1 VTLIP
6 VADSGGKSDP
16 DDMNRIF
23 ATLAAALLLVS
34 VSRAGEYEF
43 NTIIA
48 GKPEGGLEKVVAT
61 YFAELLENQ
70 EDVAAQL
77 EAIELPAQEAAGGR
91 YSRGEI
97 QAIEWCAEETIEGS
111 DDGASFTRIKQT
123 LFLIRIPLM
132 EGYSGG
138 YAQNSNAIAF
148 VDTTVV
154 EKGLYEGDQVISTDV
169 TLTFGGFTDSVPTSV
184 DRGGE

>member
-1 VTLIP
+1 MAGL
-6 VADSGGKSDP
+6 GKTRHP
-16 DDMNRIF
+16 FGMNRIF

-34 VSRAGEYEF
+34 VAPAGEYEF
-43 NTIIA
+43 KTIIA
-48 GKPEGGLEKVVAT
+48 GKPEGGLGNVVAT
-61 YFAELLENQ
+61 YFAGLLENQ
-70 EDVAAQL
+70 ADIAAQL

-111 DDGASFTRIKQT
+111 DDGASFTRTKLT

-138 YAQNSNAIAF
+138 YTQNSNAIAF

-169 TLTFGGFTDSVPTSV
+169 TMSFGGFTETVPTGI